1 LKIHG
6 RGEKDGRENDLV
18 KIAKIVEITISSM
31 RNFLNEEGVLH
42 QNASL
47 IIRKRN
53 GFGKFP
59 VYDPKRS
66 SKPLRFGRP

>member
-1 LKIHG
+1 VKKWASPNEKNRTLFFSISEIHG
-6 RGEKDGRENDLV
+6 RGGKAGRENDLV

-47 IIRKRN
+47 IIRITPRN
-53 GFGKFP
+53 N
-59 VYDPKRS
+59 
-66 SKPLRFGRP
+66 